1 LARTPHLALPFR
13 LAGTSFAVTE
23 QDSPEEIGDCVESI
37 LRTPEGS
44 RIDVPAFGRP
54 DDTFTQ
60 LGSAGPS
67 AEPYVSAVEEWEP
80 RSTATGTAEV
90 EDAIERIVIK
100 ENA

>member
-1 LARTPHLALPFR
+1 LARTPHFGLPFR

-23 QDSPEEIGDCVESI
+23 QDTPEEIGDCVESV

-44 RIDVPAFGRP
+44 RIDVPAFGHP

-60 LGSAGPS
+60 LGPASGSPESYLA
-67 AEPYVSAVEEWEP
+67 AVEEWEP